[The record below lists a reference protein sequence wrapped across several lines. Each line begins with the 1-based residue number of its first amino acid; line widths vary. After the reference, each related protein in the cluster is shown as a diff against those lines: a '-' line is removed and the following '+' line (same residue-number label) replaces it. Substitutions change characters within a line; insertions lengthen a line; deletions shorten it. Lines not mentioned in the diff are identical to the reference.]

1 MRIEKI
7 QKDVE
12 FVVNVVELFLLNIG
26 KNQLMMDDLYNQLNL
41 KLKKNLRLM
50 YQLYYYNQY
59 IHVKHHSELV
69 EVFPKR
75 VQ

>member
-1 MRIEKI
+1 MLIEKI

-12 FVVNVVELFLLNIG
+12 FVVNVVELFLLNIE

-59 IHVKHHSELV
+59 IHVKHHLKLV
-69 EVFPKR
+69 EEFPKQ